1 MLLRWD
7 VVEPYQI
14 IKDKKIFIKYT
25 MYLVLPS
32 YNTFNLF
39 TLYRCDKA
47 IHMCNHIFI
56 YFSFF
61 LSVLQCFKQQY

>member
-14 IKDKKIFIKYT
+14 SKDKQKIWNIYVYLLNT
-25 MYLVLPS
+25 LYLVLPS

-39 TLYRCDKA
+39 TLLSLWQSNSDVYSYVYSYSVVQ
-47 IHMCNHIFI
+47 
-56 YFSFF
+56 YF
-61 LSVLQCFKQQY
+61 